1 MTTQD
6 KQPNRD
12 TNMTDKSLTEVSFE
26 TRLLYQRIAEM
37 NTGETLTYEEMEA
50 LIDRNPRPGC
60 KGYSNLYAARRMAE
74 NNERIVTCAVQNIGI
89 KRLDDSQIAN
99 TGKTAISHISRSCY
113 RAAKRLT
120 CANFDALSNDDR
132 ITHNASLSMLGA
144 IRQASNAAAV
154 KRVESAAREQNDQL
168 TVGRVLEL
176 FK

>member
-1 MTTQD
+1 
-6 KQPNRD
+6 
-12 TNMTDKSLTEVSFE
+12 MTDKTLNEISFE
-26 TRLLYQRIAEM
+26 TRLLYQHIAGLK
-37 NTGETLTYEEMEA
+37 TGETFTYEQMEK
-50 LIDRNPRPGC
+50 LIDRNPRPGG

-74 NNERIVTCAVQNIGI
+74 NNDRIVTGAVQNIGI

-99 TGKTAISHISRSCY
+99 TGKSAIGHISRACY

-132 ITHNASLSMLGA
+132 ISHNASLSMLGA

-154 KRVESAAREQNDQL
+154 KRIEKAVREQNDQL
-168 TVGRVLEL
+168 TVGRVLDL